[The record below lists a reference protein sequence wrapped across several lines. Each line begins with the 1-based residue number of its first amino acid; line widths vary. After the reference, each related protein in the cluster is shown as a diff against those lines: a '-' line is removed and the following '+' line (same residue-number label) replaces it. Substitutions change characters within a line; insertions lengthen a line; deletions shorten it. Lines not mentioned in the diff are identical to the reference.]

1 MEGKNTAWLLQSE
14 IQELVIVNQ
23 KLKQE
28 LDKYIVTQDEKDPT
42 AKRLDFTD
50 FVYNIPLI
58 VYVSQNNKIIYAN
71 KTMQELFGYSERE
84 LLGMTF
90 WDMVHNDFKEIV
102 RTIGIAWERGEVDY
116 KELHD
121 GCEYK
126 MVKKNGTVIWVRT
139 YIDIFEIGESRAVI
153 VGATDITDKKAAQKQ
168 LKKAHEDL
176 EERVIERTREL
187 SYINEQLQVQQRI
200 FQSIVENISDGLIIL
215 DQFGRVE
222 LINNYIEKILKI
234 KFVEGRLGIGK
245 DQLFSKNSY
254 IDKLLEESQPFND
267 VEITL
272 ITKEKDITCIASGL
286 LIESTE
292 AGLRRYMI
300 ILNPK
305 SEVHKLVNRIS
316 GASARFQLQDI
327 ITSNPIMQSLIE
339 LIINCRNILSS
350 ILIEG
355 ESGTGKEMFA
365 QAIHNESLCSD
376 GPFIAINCGAI
387 PRELIG
393 SELFGYAE
401 GAFTGARKGGNPGK
415 FELASGGTIFLDEIG
430 EMPMEQQIALLRVLQ
445 EKQIMRI
452 GDNKVIPVNVRVI
465 CATNKNLEE
474 EMQKGNFRKDLYYR
488 LNVISLKIPPLRE
501 RREDILM
508 LFQHFVDR
516 SALITNVDWDKVDSK
531 LIDAL
536 LNYDWPGNVREM
548 QNVIEVLLIRSNGVP
563 FAYEHLPD
571 KLLKTKE
578 HINNI
583 LPLESKWH
591 NFSGSEEGKLKYIV
605 AEAERKKIIDLLRKN
620 NGNISQVAKDLG
632 VTRRTV
638 HNKINKYGI
647 KH

>member
-14 IQELVIVNQ
+14 IEELVIVNQ

-28 LDKYIVTQDEKDPT
+28 LDKYIITQDEKDPT

-316 GASARFQLQDI
+316 GASAV
-327 ITSNPIMQSLIE
+327 
-339 LIINCRNILSS
+339 
-350 ILIEG
+350 
-355 ESGTGKEMFA
+355 SGKIKYSKNGQQK
-365 QAIHNESLCSD
+365 CSKN
-376 GPFIAINCGAI
+376 GHQVQHPCW
-387 PRELIG
+387 E
-393 SELFGYAE
+393 
-401 GAFTGARKGGNPGK
+401 KWV
-415 FELASGGTIFLDEIG
+415 
-430 EMPMEQQIALLRVLQ
+430 VL
-445 EKQIMRI
+445 
-452 GDNKVIPVNVRVI
+452 P
-465 CATNKNLEE
+465 
-474 EMQKGNFRKDLYYR
+474 
-488 LNVISLKIPPLRE
+488 
-501 RREDILM
+501 
-508 LFQHFVDR
+508 
-516 SALITNVDWDKVDSK
+516 
-531 LIDAL
+531 
-536 LNYDWPGNVREM
+536 
-548 QNVIEVLLIRSNGVP
+548 
-563 FAYEHLPD
+563 
-571 KLLKTKE
+571 
-578 HINNI
+578 
-583 LPLESKWH
+583 
-591 NFSGSEEGKLKYIV
+591 
-605 AEAERKKIIDLLRKN
+605 
-620 NGNISQVAKDLG
+620 
-632 VTRRTV
+632 
-638 HNKINKYGI
+638 
-647 KH
+647 